1 MSKARMMGA
10 GNAGSTVYNSNV
22 NLNTAGGNKKQGL
35 PFSLNDPII
44 NHRSI
49 KIGAV
54 GNKRDVI
61 FTINQ
66 LGGVGH
72 TAKVTRGGVKP
83 RAPYIYAEISPLT
96 PSVEPDLSKY
106 VVLQIPYNVVQGLF
120 KCRTVNGE
128 VRLYTAPVPPIL
140 NNIVISNLNYKNT
153 TLFQFIL
160 SHMKTAMNV
169 STFYNESQVVQD
181 IFDKLALFMDLLKT
195 TLNNQ
200 SIISP
205 QLPFQDEYGRYALLS
220 TPGNIAAKIFKSH
233 SIISTPIIRNL
244 LSRTDILEATIN
256 LSFNN
261 INIAPLIIRI
271 AIQLV

>member
-10 GNAGSTVYNSNV
+10 GSAGSTIYNSNV

-49 KIGAV
+49 QIGAV
-54 GNKRDVI
+54 GNKRNFI

-83 RAPYIYAEISPLT
+83 RAPYIYGKISPLT
-96 PSVEPDLSKY
+96 PSINPDLSKY
-106 VVLQIPYNVVQGLF
+106 VVLQVPYNLVQGMF
-120 KCRTVNGE
+120 KSRTVNNE
-128 VRLYTAPVPPIL
+128 VRLYTNPPS
-140 NNIVISNLNYKNT
+140 NIFNINISNLNYKNT

-160 SHMKTAMNV
+160 SHMKTFMGV
-169 STFYNESQVVQD
+169 TTFYNETQVELD
-181 IFDKLALFMDLLKT
+181 IVDKLRFFMNLLQT
-195 TLNNQ
+195 TLNDQ
-200 SIISP
+200 SITSP
-205 QLPFQDEYGRYALLS
+205 LLPFQDEYGRYAVLS

-233 SIISTPIIRNL
+233 SVISTPIIRNL
-244 LSRTDILEATIN
+244 LSPTDILEATIN
-256 LSFNN
+256 LSFDNEIITPLN
-261 INIAPLIIRI
+261 INI